1 MRILFI
7 SHSFPPIFGGVERQ
21 NYYLS
26 EGLKKHATVKVI
38 ANTKG
43 KLWLPVFLPVTFLRS
58 LFLMSSYDV
67 CLVGNGVLAPIGA
80 ALKFFHP
87 GKKFFSV
94 VHGLDIT
101 FAHKKGL
108 LSRIYKAVNI
118 PSLKKLDKLFMV
130 GNQTIEEA
138 VKIGIAREH
147 CVFIPNGILLD
158 ELAIPCSRQDME
170 KVLGIDITGK
180 KIILRVGRFV
190 PHKGVHWFIRNVLP
204 KLPDNYFFVAV
215 GGVVSDNSA
224 GDKNDF
230 PACEKAIQE
239 LGLQQRAKLIGDIP
253 ERPDKLILMNC
264 ADMHIGPNIQVPGS
278 MEGFGITAIE
288 GGACGKVIL
297 SSNLEGLKDAIKD
310 GENGFLVEP
319 GDADAYIR
327 KINEILSDDGF
338 RERFGAQA
346 KQYVIDNFSWDNI
359 SKKYLAE
366 IEKIAAKK

>member
-26 EGLKKHATVKVI
+26 EGLKKHAAVTVI

-43 KLWLPVFLPVTFLRS
+43 KWFLPVFLPVTFLRA
-58 LFLMSSYDV
+58 LFLMPSYDV
-67 CLVGNGVLAPIGA
+67 CLVGNGVLAPIA
-80 ALKFFHP
+80 AGLKIFHP

-101 FAHKKGL
+101 FASKKGL
-108 LSRIYKAVNI
+108 LSKIYKAVNI
-118 PSLKKLDKLFMV
+118 PSLKKLDRLFMV
-130 GNQTIEEA
+130 GNQTIDEA

-147 CVFIPNGILLD
+147 CIFIPNGILLD
-158 ELAIPCSRQDME
+158 ELTIPCSRQDME
-170 KVLGIDITGK
+170 KILGINITGK
-180 KIILRVGRFV
+180 KIILRVGRLV

-204 KLPDNYFFVAV
+204 KLPDNYFFAAV
-215 GGVVSDNSA
+215 GGIVSDNAA

-230 PACEKAIQE
+230 PICEKAIQE
-239 LGLQQRAKLIGDIP
+239 LGLQQRAKLIGNIP
-253 ERPDKLILMNC
+253 EPDKLILMNC
-264 ADMHIGPNIQVPGS
+264 ADLHIGPNIQVPGS

-297 SSNLEGLKDAIKD
+297 ASNLEGLKDAIKD

-319 GDADAYIR
+319 GDADAYVK
-327 KINEILSDDGF
+327 KINELLSDDGF
-338 RERFGAQA
+338 REEFGAKA
-346 KQYVIDNFSWDNI
+346 RQYVLDNFSWDNI
-359 SKKYLAE
+359 SKKYLEE
-366 IEKIAAKK
+366 IQKTIAIKQ